1 MKNKRQF
8 QNWNTTNSN
17 ISSEQQLNNISN
29 IIENEEDFIS
39 LIKKITESEFEALFP
54 KILNLPKID
63 FLNQLMSNVTF
74 ILSDQFSTK
83 ILKEEKYISTI
94 NSTYKNFDKKYN
106 KFAEELTE
114 GWDLYNFEKMSQIQ
128 KLDSDKEKLNSFYLT
143 NFRKHCHKTQNIA
156 LHQCDQNGKTGKF
169 IIIYHTSFSS
179 SSSNIYVAE
188 KRKKIKYLICDNC
201 RRTYFIK
208 EFHNF
213 CKYCNISYLC
223 STLIKEEDENF
234 LPATLNPPHCE
245 TFVNEELLCQKCKN
259 VIYIDI
265 KNSTLKCK
273 NKKCDY
279 CVSIENNANINFKCK
294 ICQNNFYSNVKIY
307 NPIEVIHFQSIIN
320 KALLY
325 KRKAF
330 PGKLSCCKEI
340 REKKTDFYHKK
351 SCRGKLYMIEYNKK
365 LIIIC
370 SKCKAVNQYSK
381 YIWICP
387 ECGLHFRDKKSEE
400 HEMKIRKAK
409 STSRLFKSNWI
420 FPDLD
425 EEPILNS
432 NKKNKKYLAD
442 LINKRKSQIENYNTD
457 RKRKRNQQN
466 LLLCDKKLSQTDGGI
481 DRSTGSKDKKQKRM
495 YIFNKI
501 LPWGK
506 TRNNSPEID
515 KEENTKINDK
525 NQKSEKK
532 KDYYDKKVSEL
543 ISPISIPSISK
554 LNLKKIEIGKGEK
567 EKEKEKM
574 CKSGRAYYKYNNNY
588 EMSITNNSGNEI
600 NKKSKEKSLYVSEFN
615 INEKPNYKY
624 DYLKSSKEKNNNK
637 SSLELK
643 KPLINKKSPESK
655 NIVKDINLKCKKFV
669 PVKLN
674 YQQKKSKEKEQNQ
687 EQDKAKVNKDNSNNN
702 NCKKVFIFQSQR
714 MKIPNRKD
722 EKIKKEIIN
731 QKKYLGNKLNNN
743 NNYMGSF
750 QSKETTC
757 KDSVG
762 SHSSLISHS
771 PPKEV
776 QVESKK
782 NNYKIVLNKNN
793 DYSRRGK
800 SKENKLVVEEE
811 EDGIIPPEKINPEED
826 ILIEDSKIKADR
838 SLYGYIQ
845 RRLKKI
851 LEKGK
856 LPRFDLGKFTIEKQI
871 GDGSYGTI
879 FSVFNNK
886 TKKKYA
892 MKKLVANNI
901 NSMETFLREFEI
913 AHHNKHPLILDI
925 KGINLNC
932 FDQTT
937 YVLYVLMDLAE
948 KDWEME
954 IINRQITKN
963 YYNEKELI
971 LILKQLSNTLYF
983 LQKERN
989 VAHRD
994 IKLEN
999 ILIFKNKS
1007 ESMNKY
1013 GKFLYKLCDFGE
1025 AKNFSKYISS
1035 KHKTL
1040 RGTELYMSPLLYN
1053 GLINEAVYVDHNAY
1067 KSDVFSL
1074 GCCIII
1080 ATVLNFDII
1089 NEIRELKE
1097 QNKISRYLRKQLYPK
1112 YSEKLID
1119 ILLKMINFNEDE
1131 RIDFIKLE
1139 ELIESTF

>member
-8 QNWNTTNSN
+8 QNWNTSN
-17 ISSEQQLNNISN
+17 NIISSEQQQDSITN
-29 IIENEEDFIS
+29 IIENEQDFIS
-39 LIKKITESEFEALFP
+39 LIKKIIESEFEELFP

-74 ILSDQFSTK
+74 ILSEQFSTE
-83 ILKEEKYISTI
+83 ILKEEKYISII
-94 NSTYKNFDKKYN
+94 NSIYKNFDKKYN
-106 KFAEELTE
+106 KFTEELTE
-114 GWDLYNFEKMSQIQ
+114 GWDLYNFEKMNQNQ
-128 KLDSDKEKLNSFYLT
+128 NFDSNKDKLNSFYLT

-156 LHQCDQNGKTGKF
+156 LHHCDQYGQIGKF
-169 IIIYHTSFSS
+169 IIIYRISS
-179 SSSNIYVAE
+179 HSSSNNYVGE
-188 KRKKIKYLICDNC
+188 KRQKIKYLICENC
-201 RRTYFIK
+201 RKSYFIK
-208 EFHNF
+208 EFNNF
-213 CKYCNISYLC
+213 CEYCKVSYLC
-223 STLIKEEDENF
+223 SLLIKEEDENF

-245 TFVNEELLCQKCKN
+245 AFVNEELLCQKCKN
-259 VIYIDI
+259 ALYIDI
-265 KNSTLKCK
+265 KNSTLRCK
-273 NKKCDY
+273 NKRCDY
-279 CVSIENNANINFKCK
+279 CVSIENNTKINFKCK
-294 ICQNNFYSNVKIY
+294 ICQNNFFSNVKIY
-307 NPIEVIHFQSIIN
+307 NPIEVIHFQNIIN

-351 SCRGKLYMIEYNKK
+351 SCRGKLYLIEYNKK
-365 LIIIC
+365 IIIIC
-370 SKCKAVNQYSK
+370 SKCKAVNLYNK

-387 ECGLHFRDKKSEE
+387 ECGLHFRDKNSEE
-400 HEMKIRKAK
+400 NEMKIRKTK
-409 STSRLFKSNWI
+409 STNKLIKSNW
-420 FPDLD
+420 FLPDID

-432 NKKNKKYLAD
+432 NKKNKKSLAD
-442 LINKRKSQIENYNTD
+442 LLNKRKSQYEFYNTD
-457 RKRKRNQQN
+457 RIRNRNQQN
-466 LLLCDKKLSQTDGGI
+466 HLLGDKKLSQTDGGI
-481 DRSTGSKDKKQKRM
+481 DRLTSSNDKKKKRM

-515 KEENTKINDK
+515 KEENTKVNSK

-532 KDYYDKKVSEL
+532 KEYYDKKVNEL
-543 ISPISIPSISK
+543 ISPIPISSITKFDI
-554 LNLKKIEIGKGEK
+554 KKNEIGKGEK
-567 EKEKEKM
+567 GKM
-574 CKSGRAYYKYNNNY
+574 CKSGRAYFKHNDNYDLSGTNNN
-588 EMSITNNSGNEI
+588 ENEI
-600 NKKSKEKSLYVSEFN
+600 KKKSKEKDLYVSEFN
-615 INEKPNYKY
+615 INEKLNYKFN
-624 DYLKSSKEKNNNK
+624 YLKSSKEINNNK

-643 KPLINKKSPESK
+643 KALIKKKSPEIQ

-674 YQQKKSKEKEQNQ
+674 YQQKKSKEEQ
-687 EQDKAKVNKDNSNNN
+687 EQGSNKVNKDNSNDNN
-702 NCKKVFIFQSQR
+702 NCQKVFLFQSQR

-722 EKIKKEIIN
+722 EKIKKEIVN
-731 QKKYLGNKLNNN
+731 QKKFLGNKLNNN
-743 NNYMGSF
+743 NNYKGSF

-762 SHSSLISHS
+762 SHSSLFSHS

-776 QVESKK
+776 QEETKK
-782 NNYKIVLNKNN
+782 INYKIDPNN
-793 DYSRRGK
+793 NNNFKRKGK
-800 SKENKLVVEEE
+800 SIEKSLGVEEE
-811 EDGIIPPEKINPEED
+811 EDGIIPPDKINMKED
-826 ILIEDSKIKADR
+826 ILIEDNAIKADR

-851 LEKGK
+851 LERGK

-879 FSVFNNK
+879 YCVYNNK
-886 TKKKYA
+886 SKKKYA
-892 MKKLVANNI
+892 MKKLIANNI
-901 NSMETFLREFEI
+901 NSTEIFLREFEI
-913 AHHNKHPLILDI
+913 AYHNKHPLILDI
-925 KGINLNC
+925 KGIYLKC

-954 IINRQITKN
+954 IIKRQMTKN
-963 YYNEKELI
+963 YYKEKELI
-971 LILKQLSNTLYF
+971 LILKQLSNALYF

-1007 ESMNKY
+1007 EYMNKY
-1013 GKFLYKLCDFGE
+1013 GNFLYKLCDFGE
-1025 AKNFSKYISS
+1025 AKNFAKYITN

-1053 GLINEAVYVDHNAY
+1053 GLINEEAYVDHNAY

-1080 ATVLNFDII
+1080 AAVLNFDII

-1097 QNKISRYLRKQLYPK
+1097 QNKISIFLRKQLYPK

-1139 ELIESTF
+1139 ALIESTF

>member
-1 MKNKRQF
+1 MRNKRQF
-8 QNWNTTNSN
+8 QNWNTTNN
-17 ISSEQQLNNISN
+17 NTSSEQQLNNISN
-29 IIENEEDFIS
+29 IIENEQDFIS

-74 ILSDQFSTK
+74 ILSEQFSTK
-83 ILKEEKYISTI
+83 ILKEEKYISII

-106 KFAEELTE
+106 KFTEELTE
-114 GWDLYNFEKMSQIQ
+114 GWDLYNFEKMNQIQ

-156 LHQCDQNGKTGKF
+156 LHQCDKNGQNGKF
-169 IIIYHTSFSS
+169 IKIYHTSFSS
-179 SSSNIYVAE
+179 FSSNNFDGE

-213 CKYCNISYLC
+213 CEYCNVSYLC

-259 VIYIDI
+259 VLYIDI
-265 KNSTLKCK
+265 KNNTLKCK
-273 NKKCDY
+273 NKRCDY
-279 CVSIENNANINFKCK
+279 IVSIENNAKINFKCK

-307 NPIEVIHFQSIIN
+307 NPIEVIHFQNIIN

-325 KRKAF
+325 KIKAF

-340 REKKTDFYHKK
+340 KEKKTDFYHKK
-351 SCRGKLYMIEYNKK
+351 TCRGKLYLIEYNKK
-365 LIIIC
+365 IIIIC
-370 SKCKAVNQYSK
+370 SKCRAVNQYSK

-387 ECGLHFRDKKSEE
+387 ECGLHFRDKNSEE
-400 HEMKIRKAK
+400 NEMKIRKTK
-409 STSRLFKSNWI
+409 STNRLFNSNWI
-420 FPDLD
+420 LQDLD

-432 NKKNKKYLAD
+432 NKNNKKSLAD
-442 LINKRKSQIENYNTD
+442 LLNKRKSQIEICNFD
-457 RKRKRNQQN
+457 RIKKRNQRN
-466 LLLCDKKLSQTDGGI
+466 LSLYDKKLSQTEGGI
-481 DRSTGSKDKKQKRM
+481 DRSATSNDRKKKRM
-495 YIFNKI
+495 YLFNKI

-506 TRNNSPEID
+506 IRNNSPQTD
-515 KEENTKINDK
+515 KEEKTKINNK
-525 NQKSEKK
+525 SEKSEKK

-554 LNLKKIEIGKGEK
+554 LYLKNIESGKE
-567 EKEKEKM
+567 EKEKM
-574 CKSGRAYYKYNNNY
+574 CKSGRAYYKYKDNYKLSGSINN
-588 EMSITNNSGNEI
+588 ENEI
-600 NKKSKEKSLYVSEFN
+600 NEKSKEKSIFISEFN
-615 INEKPNYKY
+615 LKEKPNHKY
-624 DYLKSSKEKNNNK
+624 NYLKSPKENNNNK

-643 KPLINKKSPESK
+643 KALINKKSPENK
-655 NIVKDINLKCKKFV
+655 NIIKDINLKCKKFV

-674 YQQKKSKEKEQNQ
+674 YHQKKSKEKEQQGEQ
-687 EQDKAKVNKDNSNNN
+687 EQDKTKVIKDNSNDNK
-702 NCKKVFIFQSQR
+702 NCKKLFFFKSQR
-714 MKIPNRKD
+714 MKIPNHKD

-731 QKKYLGNKLNNN
+731 QKKYLGNKIYNI
-743 NNYMGSF
+743 NNYKASF

-762 SHSSLISHS
+762 SHSSLFSHS

-776 QVESKK
+776 QDESKK
-782 NNYKIVLNKNN
+782 NNNKIESNN
-793 DYSRRGK
+793 NNGYNRRGK
-800 SKENKLVVEEE
+800 SIESKLRVEEE

-826 ILIEDSKIKADR
+826 ILIEDNKIKADR

-851 LEKGK
+851 LERGN
-856 LPRFDLGKFTIEKQI
+856 LPRFDLRKFTIEKQI

-886 TKKKYA
+886 SKKKYA
-892 MKKLVANNI
+892 MKKLIANNI
-901 NSMETFLREFEI
+901 NASETFLREFEI
-913 AHHNKHPLILDI
+913 AHNNRHPLILDI
-925 KGINLNC
+925 KGINLKC

-999 ILIFKNKS
+999 ILIFKNES
-1007 ESMNKY
+1007 EHINKY

-1025 AKNFSKYISS
+1025 AKNYTKYISN

-1053 GLINEAVYVDHNAY
+1053 GLINEEAYVDHNAY

-1080 ATVLNFDII
+1080 AAVLNFDII
-1089 NEIRELKE
+1089 KEIRELKE
-1097 QNKISRYLRKQLYPK
+1097 QNNISTFLKKQLYPK
-1112 YSEKLID
+1112 YSEKFID

-1139 ELIESTF
+1139 ELIKSTF

>member
-8 QNWNTTNSN
+8 QNWNTSNNN
-17 ISSEQQLNNISN
+17 ISSEQQLNNITN
-29 IIENEEDFIS
+29 IIENDQDFIS
-39 LIKKITESEFEALFP
+39 LIKKIADIEFEELFP

-63 FLNQLMSNVTF
+63 FLNQLMSNVAF
-74 ILSDQFSTK
+74 ILSEQFSTK
-83 ILKEEKYISTI
+83 ILKEEKYTSII

-106 KFAEELTE
+106 KFTMELTE

-128 KLDSDKEKLNSFYLT
+128 NLDSDKEKLNSFYLT

-156 LHQCDQNGKTGKF
+156 LHQCDQNGQNSKF
-169 IIIYHTSFSS
+169 IIIYHTSSS
-179 SSSNIYVAE
+179 SSLSNNYFGE
-188 KRKKIKYLICDNC
+188 KRKKIKYLICENC
-201 RRTYFIK
+201 RKTYFIK
-208 EFHNF
+208 EFLNF
-213 CKYCNISYLC
+213 CEFCNVNYLC
-223 STLIKEEDENF
+223 STLIKEEDENL

-259 VIYIDI
+259 VLYIDI
-265 KNSTLKCK
+265 KNSNLKCK
-273 NKKCDY
+273 NKRCNF
-279 CVSIENNANINFKCK
+279 CISIENNNKINFRCK
-294 ICQNNFYSNVKIY
+294 ICKNTFYSNVKIY
-307 NPIEVIHFQSIIN
+307 NPIEVIHFQNIIN

-351 SCRGKLYMIEYNKK
+351 SCRGKLYLIEYNKK
-365 LIIIC
+365 IIIIC

-387 ECGLHFRDKKSEE
+387 ECGLHFRDKNSEE
-400 HEMKIRKAK
+400 NEMKIRKTK
-409 STSRLFKSNWI
+409 SSNKLNKSNWI
-420 FPDLD
+420 LQNLD

-432 NKKNKKYLAD
+432 NKKNKKSLAD
-442 LINKRKSQIENYNTD
+442 LLNKRKSQLENYNTD
-457 RKRKRNQQN
+457 GKRKRNQQSQ
-466 LLLCDKKLSQTDGGI
+466 LLCDKKLSQKDGGI
-481 DRSTGSKDKKQKRM
+481 DRSTTSKDKKKKRM
-495 YIFNKI
+495 YLFNKI

-506 TRNNSPEID
+506 TRNNSPENN
-515 KEENTKINDK
+515 EEKAKINSK
-525 NQKSEKK
+525 SQKSEKK
-532 KDYYDKKVSEL
+532 KEYYDRKVSEL
-543 ISPISIPSISK
+543 ISPIPIQSMSK
-554 LNLKKIEIGKGEK
+554 LDLKKIEIGKGEK
-567 EKEKEKM
+567 EIM
-574 CKSGRAYYKYNNNY
+574 CKSGRSYFKHNENYGLSGSNNN
-588 EMSITNNSGNEI
+588 ENET
-600 NKKSKEKSLYVSEFN
+600 NKKSNEQKLYVSEFN
-615 INEKPNYKY
+615 LKEESNSKYNY
-624 DYLKSSKEKNNNK
+624 LRSSKENNSK
-637 SSLELK
+637 SSLDLK
-643 KPLINKKSPESK
+643 KALIIRKSPESK
-655 NIVKDINLKCKKFV
+655 NIVKDINLKCKKFI

-674 YQQKKSKEKEQNQ
+674 YQLKKSKEKEQQ
-687 EQDKAKVNKDNSNNN
+687 LEQDKSKVSKDNSNDKN
-702 NCKKVFIFQSQR
+702 NCKKVFLFQSQR

-743 NNYMGSF
+743 NNYKGSF

-776 QVESKK
+776 QDEPKK
-782 NNYKIVLNKNN
+782 NNYKIELNN
-793 DYSRRGK
+793 DHNYNKRGK
-800 SKENKLVVEEE
+800 SVENKLEIEEE
-811 EDGIIPPEKINPEED
+811 EDGIIPPDKINQEED
-826 ILIEDSKIKADR
+826 ILIEDNKIKKDR

-851 LEKGK
+851 LERGK
-856 LPRFDLGKFTIEKQI
+856 LPRFDLTKFTIEKQI

-879 FSVFNNK
+879 YSVFNNK
-886 TKKKYA
+886 SKKKYA
-892 MKKLVANNI
+892 MKKLIANNI
-901 NSMETFLREFEI
+901 NASETFLREFEI
-913 AHHNKHPLILDI
+913 AHHNRHPLILDI
-925 KGINLNC
+925 KGIYLKC
-932 FDQTT
+932 YDQTT

-954 IINRQITKN
+954 IINREITKN
-963 YYNEKELI
+963 YYKEKELI
-971 LILKQLSNTLYF
+971 LILKQLTNALYF
-983 LQKERN
+983 LQKEKN

-1007 ESMNKY
+1007 EHMNKY

-1025 AKNFSKYISS
+1025 AKNYAKYISN

-1053 GLINEAVYVDHNAY
+1053 GLINEEAYVDHNAY

-1080 ATVLNFDII
+1080 AAVLNFDII

-1097 QNKISRYLRKQLYPK
+1097 QNKISRFLRKQLYPK
-1112 YSEKLID
+1112 YSEKFID

-1139 ELIESTF
+1139 ELIESNF